1 MDRGA
6 WWAAVHGVAE
16 LDTTNT
22 FTYFPLS
29 FIVLELEMYQMS
41 LICLY
46 VYKMFVMYLL
56 LIRSKML
63 VRNLLPNM
71 PCKNQIF
78 QNKYNSEK
86 SSSVL
91 HVMSGLIENTYIF
104 ISTAFT
110 LIMPE
115 VFENSCYT
123 SVSE

>member
-56 LIRSKML
+56 LIRSKMYFWHIMTQ
-63 VRNLLPNM
+63 RETN
-71 PCKNQIF
+71 F
-78 QNKYNSEK
+78 K
-86 SSSVL
+86 S
-91 HVMSGLIENTYIF
+91 
-104 ISTAFT
+104 
-110 LIMPE
+110 
-115 VFENSCYT
+115 
-123 SVSE
+123 